1 MLSLSS
7 PSRQCHRLSLTFLCF
22 GIVAFMLTS
31 CGDSRISQCNQLVA
45 IVNKAAKEARDIDKM
60 SQASQGDK
68 TNELKKMTER
78 FQQFAKEI
86 DDIKLEDPDI
96 KNFQKQ
102 FVSLYNQTSQSS
114 QNLQDAIAKKN
125 KSQVDNNLKAFGK
138 VSTLEVKLVEE
149 VNRYCGGVN

>member
-7 PSRQCHRLSLTFLCF
+7 PSSQCHRLSLTFLCF
-22 GIVAFMLTS
+22 GIAFMLTS

-45 IVNKAAKEARDIDKM
+45 IVNKAAEEARDIDKM

-68 TNELKKMTER
+68 TNELKKMTDR

-86 DDIKLEDPDI
+86 DDITLENPDI

-114 QNLQDAIAKKN
+114 QNLRDAIAKKN
-125 KSQVDNNLKAFGK
+125 KSQVDNNLKAFGE
-138 VSTLEVKLVEE
+138 VSTLEAKLVEE
-149 VNRYCGGVN
+149 VNRYCEGVN

>member
-7 PSRQCHRLSLTFLCF
+7 PSSQCHRLSLTFLCF
-22 GIVAFMLTS
+22 GIAFMLTS

-45 IVNKAAKEARDIDKM
+45 IVNKAAEEARDIDKM

-114 QNLQDAIAKKN
+114 QNLRDAIAKKN
-125 KSQVDNNLKAFGK
+125 KSQVDNNLKAFGE
-138 VSTLEVKLVEE
+138 VSTLEAKLVEE
-149 VNRYCGGVN
+149 VNRYCEGVN